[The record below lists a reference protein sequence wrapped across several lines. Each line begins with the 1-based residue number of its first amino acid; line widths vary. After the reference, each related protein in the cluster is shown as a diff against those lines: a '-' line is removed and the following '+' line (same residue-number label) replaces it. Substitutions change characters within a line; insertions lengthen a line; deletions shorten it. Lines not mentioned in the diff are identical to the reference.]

1 MRGVRACLAV
11 GTTLSLV
18 GLAAAGCYS
27 NVATEF
33 PEDFEPWEEQ
43 MSEPAPATADDP
55 CPELPFVHVES
66 RMFNMGHTASVHA
79 SACIHEPLATVFEAM
94 RDPETGHDP
103 GVNSFMVLPEPLAD
117 ECSNGP
123 EGLFQTAINAGNPIS
138 VDFRLCWRF
147 ARVSGTEAA
156 PTVVVA
162 RWQKV
167 FGTSAISTL
176 EGSLVASQFPGDP
189 ENITIVD
196 YQYHLTA
203 ATTGPSN
210 YQTINE
216 YLDLIYDRLR
226 RRSHGETL

>member
-1 MRGVRACLAV
+1 MSMRSFAAAT
-11 GTTLSLV
+11 TTLV
-18 GLAAAGCYS
+18 AFGLAAAGCYS
-27 NVATEF
+27 NVQTVF

-43 MSEPAPATADDP
+43 MSEPAPATASDP
-55 CPELPFVHVES
+55 CPETLVHVES
-66 RMFNMGHTASVHA
+66 RMYNGGHTASVHG
-79 SACIHEPLATVFEAM
+79 SACIHEPIATVFDAM
-94 RDPETGHDP
+94 RDPQTGRDP
-103 GVNSFMVLPEPLAD
+103 SVNTWTLFPEPVPE

-123 EGLFQTAINAGNPIS
+123 AGLFETAINAGSPIS

-147 ARVSGTEAA
+147 ALVSGTEEA
-156 PTVVVA
+156 PTQVVS

-216 YLDLIYDRLR
+216 YLDVIYGRLL
-226 RRSHGETL
+226 RRSHGEAL